1 LQLHVRR
8 KQQES
13 SPSKVLPVAA
23 RSLQSIRSDLA
34 EGYRFVSGNK
44 LPEAQTT
51 FRSVL
56 ESLLLVAV
64 SSDSEA
70 NEASLL
76 ALMSVCMLNLKET
89 GD

>member
-8 KQQES
+8 KQQET
-13 SPSKVLPVAA
+13 SPSKVLPVAV
-23 RSLQSIRSDLA
+23 RSLQSIRSELA

-44 LPEAQTT
+44 LPEAQMT

-64 SSDSEA
+64 SSDNEA
-70 NEASLL
+70 NEASCLRR
-76 ALMSVCMLNLKET
+76 
-89 GD
+89 

>member
-1 LQLHVRR
+1 
-8 KQQES
+8 
-13 SPSKVLPVAA
+13 VLPVAA

-56 ESLLLVAV
+56 ESLLLVVV

-76 ALMSVCMLNLKET
+76 L
-89 GD
+89 